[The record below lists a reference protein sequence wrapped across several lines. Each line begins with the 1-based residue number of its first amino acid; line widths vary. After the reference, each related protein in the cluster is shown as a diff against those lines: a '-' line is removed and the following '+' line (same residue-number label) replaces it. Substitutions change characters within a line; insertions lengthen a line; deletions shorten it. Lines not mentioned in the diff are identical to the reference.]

1 MKIQYII
8 SLTTILMAGY
18 FAYVNSDAWP
28 WFLGVG
34 TFMYLAEVGSEI
46 RDGTKVKKK

>member
-8 SLTTILMAGY
+8 SLITITMAGY
-18 FAYVNSDAWP
+18 FAHLNSDAWP

-34 TFMYLAEVGSEI
+34 TFMYLAAVGS
-46 RDGTKVKKK
+46 DMKDVTKGKKR